1 MAHKNKDR
9 NDPEQT
15 HLEEQVAAEQSPPAS
30 EGDSESETFTLE
42 SLDVLLKSLPEELVE
57 EIKNLSKH
65 LQKTQQKSEEYLDG
79 WQRSRAEFANYR
91 KRVERER
98 QQIYQN
104 TASEIIRRY
113 LDVLDDLERAL
124 KNVPED
130 PATAEWAKGID
141 LIFRK
146 LLTILESEG
155 IKPMDAQGAEFDP
168 NLHEAISQEDNPEV
182 ESGHIIEV
190 VRTGYMIGDRVL
202 RPATVRVAR

>member
-1 MAHKNKDR
+1 MADKNKDR
-9 NDPEQT
+9 NNPEQT
-15 HLEEQVAAEQSPPAS
+15 QLEQQVASEQSPPAG
-30 EGDSESETFTLE
+30 EGDSESESLTLDT
-42 SLDVLLKSLPEELVE
+42 LDMLLESLPEELVE
-57 EIKNLSKH
+57 EIKNLSKD
-65 LQKTQQKSEEYLDG
+65 LQETQHKSEEYLDG

-98 QQIYQN
+98 QQIYQD

-113 LDVLDDLERAL
+113 LEVLDDLERAL

-130 PATAEWAKGID
+130 PAVAEWAKGID

-146 LLTILESEG
+146 LLAVLESEG
-155 IKPMDAQGAEFDP
+155 VKAMDAQGAEFDP
-168 NLHEAISQEDNPEV
+168 NLHEAISQENHPEV

-190 VRTGYMIGDRVL
+190 VRTGYLIGDRVL